1 MLKSMTGFGRGEA
14 VGEGWLVK
22 VEMKS
27 VNHRYL
33 DLAPRM
39 SRDYA
44 RLEETVRR
52 VVQSRLSRG
61 RVDVSV
67 VVEEF
72 EPQERTVKVNMPLL
86 RGYLAALEQIRSE
99 LPDQQKI
106 TLDQILDLPGVLEP
120 EDPEIDWEHLTA
132 LTEEALDQALTD
144 LEAMRAQEGAL
155 LQKDILTKLAQI
167 HELVDS
173 IEQQAP
179 EVVDAY
185 RMRLRERLRELLDG
199 TSLTEERFIG
209 EVALFAERAAI
220 DEEIVRLRSHLN
232 QFEQTLGSDEPVG
245 RKLDFLLQEM
255 NREVN
260 TIGSKSSSIDIA
272 GAVVEIKS
280 VLEKIREQVQNIE

>member
-1 MLKSMTGFGRGEA
+1 MLRSMTGFGRGEA
-14 VGEGWLVK
+14 AGEGWLVK

-39 SRDYA
+39 SRDYG

-52 VVQSRLSRG
+52 VVQNRLSRG
-61 RVDVSV
+61 RVDVSI
-67 VVEEF
+67 VVEEL

-86 RGYLAALEQIRSE
+86 RGYLAALEQIQSE
-99 LPDQQKI
+99 LPKQQDI

-120 EDPEIDWEHLTA
+120 EDPEIDWEQLTA
-132 LTEEALDQALTD
+132 LTEAALDQALD
-144 LEAMRAQEGAL
+144 ELETMRAQEGAV
-155 LQKDILTKLAQI
+155 LQKDILGKLAQI
-167 HELVDS
+167 QEIIVL
-173 IEQQAP
+173 IEKKAP
-179 EVVDAY
+179 EVVEAY
-185 RMRLRERLRELLDG
+185 RLRLRERLRELLDG
-199 TSLTEERFIG
+199 TSLTEERFLG
-209 EVALFAERAAI
+209 EVAMFAERSAI
-220 DEEIVRLRSHLN
+220 DEEIVRLKSHIK
-232 QFEQTLGSDEPVG
+232 QFEKTLESDEPVG

-280 VLEKIREQVQNIE
+280 VLEKIREQIQNIE